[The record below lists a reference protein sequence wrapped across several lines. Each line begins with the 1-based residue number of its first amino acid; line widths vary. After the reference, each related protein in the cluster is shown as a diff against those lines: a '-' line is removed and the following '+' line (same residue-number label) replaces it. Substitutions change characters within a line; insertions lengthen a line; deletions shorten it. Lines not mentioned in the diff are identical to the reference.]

1 MADRTGS
8 LGRLIRDAVAEA
20 PSADRRLFAAILGS
34 WLLVVALQVWDV
46 RGRSGPYAVAE
57 LFGAIVFVFGA
68 LLLALAWTLQVQ
80 ADRAATAAGSD
91 GRIATPR
98 AIVMALPVLA
108 AMGATCFGFAAA
120 TYILRAFLG
129 APIWFVI
136 VICGIVCL
144 VLSLAL
150 RLVARTT
157 RSLYRWAQD
166 QTAYAARAEADA
178 ERARLATLQAQMNPH
193 FLFNALNTVASLV
206 ATDHARAE
214 RTIEHLAAVLR
225 QTLARGADSLT
236 TVQDEVRFV
245 GHYLD
250 VERARFGARL
260 DVSFDIDTAAA
271 DRQIP
276 TMSLQPLVE
285 NAIKHAIQARL
296 RGGRIVVSAIVRDDA
311 LHVSVCDDGDG
322 FVNGYQEGTGLG
334 NLRRRLRSLYGISA
348 DLVIE
353 SAPAGSRVTLVLP
366 ARASGPATGTR

>member
-20 PSADRRLFAAILGS
+20 PAADRRLFATILGA
-34 WLLVVALQVWDV
+34 WVLVVGLQIWDV
-46 RGRSGPYAVAE
+46 WGRSGPYAIAE
-57 LFGAIVFVFGA
+57 LFGAIVFVSGI
-68 LLLALAWTLQVQ
+68 LLLGLAWTLQVQ
-80 ADRAATAAGSD
+80 ADRAATAPSGD

-108 AMGATCFGFAAA
+108 AAGATCFGFAAA

-129 APIWFVI
+129 APFWFVI
-136 VICGIVCL
+136 AIGLFVGL
-144 VLSLAL
+144 VLTLAL
-150 RLVARTT
+150 QLVARTT
-157 RSLYRWAQD
+157 RSLYLWAQE
-166 QTAYAARAEADA
+166 QAAHAARAEAEA

-206 ATDHARAE
+206 ATDHGRAE

-225 QTLARGADSLT
+225 QTLARGAEALT

-260 DVSFDIDTAAA
+260 DVSFDIDAAAA

-296 RGGRIVVSAIVRDDA
+296 RGGRIAVSAIVRDDA

-348 DLVIE
+348 ELVIQ
-353 SAPAGSRVTLVLP
+353 SAPAGSTVTMVLP
-366 ARASGPATGTR
+366 ARTSDPASGTR